1 MTYQVLARKWRPR
14 RFNEMI
20 GQDHVLRVLQGA
32 LASDRLH
39 HAYLFAGTRGVGKTT
54 VARIFAKALN
64 CEQGVAPE
72 PCGQCQNCVEI
83 DAGRFVDLIEVDAAS
98 RTRVEE
104 TRELLENV
112 AYAPTRGR
120 FKVYLIDEVHMF
132 SNHSFNALLKTLEEP
147 PPHVKFLFATTEVKK
162 LPVTVLSRCLQ
173 LNLKR
178 IAPERIEGEIE
189 RILAEERVAS
199 DLDSRRMIAR
209 ASEGSMRDALSL
221 LDQAITYGGGA
232 LRGAEV
238 SRWLGTVDRG
248 AVVGLLQKLI
258 AGNAFEVLAEVDR
271 MADYA
276 PDFEAVLAELLG
288 LLHRAAVVQ
297 VLSDAELAKL
307 DEEADIRALA
317 NSMTPEDCQLFYQIA
332 LTGRRDMPF
341 TPDPRRGFEM
351 TLLRMLAFHR
361 EEGAIDAGI
370 SMDVGAT
377 SMQAPVSS
385 TGGQP
390 PAPGSASP
398 DPAQAWH
405 QLVEGLKLSGLAR
418 ELALRCVPAGPL
430 GSPLRLVV
438 APSARHLLNAATEA
452 RLLEALRTRFGGDLA
467 LSIVVGDPAGIASPA
482 ELQAEAE
489 RARHEQ
495 ARRAITSDPKVKALC
510 EAFGAQV
517 DPTTIRAG

>member
-14 RFNEMI
+14 RFDEMI
-20 GQDHVLRVLQGA
+20 GQDHVLRVLRSA
-32 LASDRLH
+32 LGSDRLH

-64 CEQGVAPE
+64 CEQGVVPE
-72 PCGQCQNCVEI
+72 PCGRCQSCVEI
-83 DAGRFVDLIEVDAAS
+83 DAGCFVDLIEVDAAS

-178 IAPERIEGEIE
+178 IAPERIEGELE
-189 RILAEERVAS
+189 RILAEEQVAS
-199 DLDSRRMIAR
+199 DPDSRRMIAR
-209 ASEGSMRDALSL
+209 AAEGSMRDALSL
-221 LDQAITYGGGA
+221 LDQAIAYGGGV
-232 LRGAEV
+232 LRAAEIGQ
-238 SRWLGTVDRG
+238 WLGTVDRG

-258 AGNAFEVLAEVDR
+258 AGNACEVLAEVDR
-271 MADYA
+271 MAEYA
-276 PDFEAVLAELLG
+276 PDFEAVLAEVLG
-288 LLHRAAVVQ
+288 LLHHAAVAQ
-297 VLSDAELAKL
+297 VLSEAEFAKL
-307 DEEADIRALA
+307 DEEADIQALA
-317 NSMTPEDCQLFYQIA
+317 NSMTPEDCQLFYQTA
-332 LTGRRDMPF
+332 LVGRRDMPF

-361 EEGAIDAGI
+361 DGGGVGAGI
-370 SMDVGAT
+370 PMDGGT
-377 SMQAPVSS
+377 TPTQASLSS
-385 TGGQP
+385 HRSR
-390 PAPGSASP
+390 PAGPGSAGP
-398 DPAQAWH
+398 HPAQAWH
-405 QLVEGLKLSGLAR
+405 QLVEKLKLSGLAR
-418 ELALRCVPAGPL
+418 ELALRCVPAGPV

-452 RLLEALRTRFGGDLA
+452 RLLEALRTQLGGDLT
-467 LSIVVGDPAGIASPA
+467 LSISVGDPAGIASPA

-489 RARHEQ
+489 RSRQEEAC
-495 ARRAITSDPKVKALC
+495 RAIASDPKVKALC

-517 DPTTIRAG
+517 DPTAIRTG